1 MGHEVE
7 DGDGARTAS
16 DQPVRRRFKV
26 RLLET
31 KARKTLYWTR
41 WSRWSAERGKM
52 IKGGVGF
59 VWVRLCDCPVAL
71 TGTLDDNAVLWVPG
85 GRLLVDEEITVPFV
99 SLKSSGESSRQR
111 VT

>member
-7 DGDGARTAS
+7 DGDGAGTAS
-16 DQPVRRRFKV
+16 DQPVRRRFRV

-41 WSRWSAERGKM
+41 WRRWSVERGKM
-52 IKGGVGF
+52 IEGGVRF
-59 VWVRLCDCPVAL
+59 AWVRLSACLVAL
-71 TGTLDDNAVLWVPG
+71 SGTLDDNAVLWVPG